1 MLNTIG
7 QKSSRKF
14 VTKPKNKT
22 TAGLGRNLLLRYRLS
37 KNSRDLLSPAF
48 AMRYAKCRALYSFAS
63 EKKGTSRTL
72 VAHSYK
78 YDYIFM
84 SFIIKEGKSLMT
96 SPLE

>member
-1 MLNTIG
+1 
-7 QKSSRKF
+7 
-14 VTKPKNKT
+14 
-22 TAGLGRNLLLRYRLS
+22 
-37 KNSRDLLSPAF
+37 
-48 AMRYAKCRALYSFAS
+48 MRYAKCRALYSFAS

-96 SPLE
+96 SPFSKKLDISMPSSAIEQDFD